1 MSPDPPV
8 RFDARLE
15 LMPWGRNVYTV
26 IKVPNE
32 LAARAGRESTRR
44 VEGSLDGLAVNVGLN
59 RADVIPDTFV
69 YVGSG
74 LQQRLGVRA
83 GDVVRCVLAPA
94 DPDHVPVPDDVLD
107 ALKGGR
113 AAQRLR
119 AQASLR
125 ATPAAGAGRGRG
137 TPRHPGATHRRS
149 RCVPSCRLSL
159 IPSIR
164 RREQHKAGSDARAMA
179 GLEVCCP
186 AALRWGQEGGTGQR

>member
-1 MSPDPPV
+1 MSPDRPML
-8 RFDARLE
+8 FDARLD

-32 LAARAGRESTRR
+32 LAAWAGRESTRR

-107 ALKGGR
+107 ALKKAGR
-113 AAQRLR
+113 RNAFERKPASERRRLLAPVEGAARPATRERRIAALV
-119 AQASLR
+119 ASL
-125 ATPAAGAGRGRG
+125 PA
-137 TPRHPGATHRRS
+137 
-149 RCVPSCRLSL
+149 
-159 IPSIR
+159 
-164 RREQHKAGSDARAMA
+164 D
-179 GLEVCCP
+179 
-186 AALRWGQEGGTGQR
+186 